1 MCRILPSEGLRSLVL
16 VLGPGRRQRIHHW
29 NCVAPSREDV
39 TAIRKV
45 RSEVGAVVVRF
56 GDERCEV
63 FVMVA

>member
-1 MCRILPSEGLRSLVL
+1 ML
-16 VLGPGRRQRIHHW
+16 VLGPGRRQKIHHW

-45 RSEVGAVVVRF
+45 GSKVGAVVVRF